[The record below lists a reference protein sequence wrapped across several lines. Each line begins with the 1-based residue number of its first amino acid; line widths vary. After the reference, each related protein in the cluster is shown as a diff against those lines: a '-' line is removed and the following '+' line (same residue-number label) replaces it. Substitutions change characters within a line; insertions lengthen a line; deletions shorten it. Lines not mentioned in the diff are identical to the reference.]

1 MRHLDLNPNAGET
14 LVIPPRSP
22 RHFAP
27 LALHLALLA
36 LAATGHAAEKPP
48 TNMTVAVLEFA
59 NASSEPGL
67 ETLGKG
73 LQSMLTTDLARVQ
86 ALTLVERSRLQDI
99 VAEQKLSQSGLIDKT
114 TAAKIGKLVGASH
127 LLGGT
132 YTVVGGTM
140 RLDARLFA
148 VKGGDVLLA
157 EEMTGEKD
165 AFFELEKQLVNKLVS
180 TLGVKLDAKE
190 RANLAR
196 IHTADFGAFTTFSQG
211 VAAFDQQKY
220 DEAMEKLRA
229 AMQIDGEFNLAR
241 VTLDEY
247 EQLVAKIRSRAQNIE
262 LSERELEKLKKDQDF
277 ARDSAIAQRL
287 LEIANETGP
296 QKVHRRLA
304 ALHYL
309 IGFYNPHGRNH
320 GRISRFQDHFDGLL
334 VRRRADSLA
343 RRYFTEA
350 QAVFPDA
357 PLFSFGGHP
366 PEKPEQIEERIAGL
380 AKALK
385 QGLEHRPENRDQGL
399 INNLR
404 KVEDFAS
411 LAATV
416 AGVVVA
422 VDRRE
427 RIKLY
432 ELAFTHLTKL
442 KADAYALTSLLNDL
456 AEAYLMVG
464 DVDHASGALAR
475 ASAVETDSDD
485 LKRLA
490 TRLEELGK
498 VSKLLAK
505 TSRKDELREI
515 IARHGNL
522 PSGSE
527 LAWFEDKGPAPAKL
541 MRELAESREPKRW
554 FSHADPFWIWSGEP
568 AYLLDGEYVITTGPR
583 TDGLQSRDVHY
594 YKSLKTSTKDALLA
608 MGRGARTD
616 LSATFELNFKAP
628 KGYWPRHASWDA
640 KTIDDLTLDAGRPE
654 VIFVFGLHSI
664 DTDNVQDPETRK
676 HYYPEPT
683 RGFGVRFLGDKVELV
698 RLGDEPPAEKLR
710 QSELTVKVIDSESK
724 KLGDKTKVQVSVKG
738 KTVTVTAGG
747 TFKFTLPSEP
757 NGFVGAH
764 FKGVGFAAIED
775 L

>member
-1 MRHLDLNPNAGET
+1 MRHHDLNPYPGEAH
-14 LVIPPRSP
+14 VIPPRSM
-22 RHFAP
+22 RLLAP
-27 LALHLALLA
+27 LAGFVLGTFFS
-36 LAATGHAAEKPP
+36 AAPSQAAEKPP
-48 TNMTVAVLEFA
+48 NADMTVAVLEFA

-67 ETLGKG
+67 EALGKG

-132 YTVVGGTM
+132 YTVVGNTM

-165 AFFELEKQLVNKLVS
+165 AFFELEKQLVNKLVG

-211 VAAFDQQKY
+211 VAAFDSQKY

-296 QKVHRRLA
+296 AKVHRRLA

-320 GRISRFQDHFDGLL
+320 GRISRFQDYFDGLL

-404 KVEDFAS
+404 RVDDFAS
-411 LAATV
+411 LM
-416 AGVVVA
+416 A

-442 KADAYALTSLLNDL
+442 KADSYALTSILNDL

-475 ASAVETDSDD
+475 MSAIETDSDD
-485 LKRLA
+485 LKRIA

-505 TSRKDELREI
+505 TSRKDELREL
-515 IARHGNL
+515 IAQHGNL
-522 PSGSE
+522 PSGSQF
-527 LAWFEDKGPAPAKL
+527 AWFEDKGPAPAKL
-541 MRELAESREPKRW
+541 MRELAEAREPKRW

-568 AYLLDGEYVITTGPR
+568 GYLLDGEYVITTGPR
-583 TDGLQSRDVHY
+583 TDGLNSRDINY

-616 LSATFELNFKAP
+616 FEATFELAFKP
-628 KGYWPRHASWDA
+628 NKGYWPRHASWDA
-640 KTIDDLTLDAGRPE
+640 KTIDDLTLDPGRPE

-664 DTDNVQDPETRK
+664 DTDDAQDPQTREN
-676 HYYPEPT
+676 YYPEPT
-683 RGFGVRFLGDKVELV
+683 RGFGVRFTEDKVELV
-698 RLGDEPPAEKLR
+698 RLGDEPPAQKLR
-710 QSELTVKVIDSESK
+710 QDDLTVKVLDSEGK
-724 KLGDKTKVQVSVKG
+724 KLGDKTKVKVSVKG
-738 KTVTVTAGG
+738 KTVTVSAGG

-775 L
+775 LSVR